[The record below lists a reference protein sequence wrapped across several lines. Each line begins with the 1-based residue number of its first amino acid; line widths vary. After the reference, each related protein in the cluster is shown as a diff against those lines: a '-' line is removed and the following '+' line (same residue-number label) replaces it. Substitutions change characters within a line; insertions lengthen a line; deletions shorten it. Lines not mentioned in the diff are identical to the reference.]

1 MSRRWILT
9 AAVAAA
15 VIVVALLALPLRERS
30 GDGDS
35 AAAAASGGSCAANAP
50 AANLNFT
57 LKDMNG
63 KDVRLADY
71 KGKVIL
77 LNFWATWCP
86 PCKLEIPAFVELER
100 QYKDKGLVILGV
112 SIDDPIDKLPP
123 FAKEYDVNYPLLV
136 GQDREDIQDAYGP
149 MFGIPVSVLI
159 GRNGKVCG
167 KHMGLVSADRDAIK
181 QQFEREI
188 QGLL

>member
-1 MSRRWILT
+1 MSRRWIVT

-15 VIVVALLALPLRERS
+15 AIIVAVVVIPMREQS
-30 GDGDS
+30 GAGTS
-35 AAAAASGGSCAANAP
+35 AAAASGGSCDANAP
-50 AANLNFT
+50 AAILNFT

-63 KDVRLADY
+63 KPVSLADY

-86 PCKLEIPAFVELER
+86 PCKLEIPAFVELEK
-100 QYKDKGLVILGV
+100 QYRDKGLVILGV
-112 SIDDPIDKLPP
+112 SIDDPIDKLAP
-123 FAKEYDVNYPLLV
+123 FAHEYGVNYPLLV

-167 KHMGLVSADRDAIK
+167 KHMGLVSADREAIR